1 MVRLTLIAN
10 ELAIVAIGLHCISA
24 DSHYLQIK
32 IRSDWQSGPQHF
44 LPQLGRPR
52 WLQGVVEHGLD
63 LRRLG
68 IEQFDQIL
76 GAVAVACQRWLQVV
90 NMA

>member
-10 ELAIVAIGLHCISA
+10 ELAIVATGLHCISA
-24 DSHYLQIK
+24 DSDYLQIK
-32 IRSDWQSGPQHF
+32 FRSDWQSGPQHF
-44 LPQLGRPR
+44 LSPLGRPR
-52 WLQGVVEHGLD
+52 RFQRVVEHGLD
-63 LRRLG
+63 LRRLS

-90 NMA
+90 NVA